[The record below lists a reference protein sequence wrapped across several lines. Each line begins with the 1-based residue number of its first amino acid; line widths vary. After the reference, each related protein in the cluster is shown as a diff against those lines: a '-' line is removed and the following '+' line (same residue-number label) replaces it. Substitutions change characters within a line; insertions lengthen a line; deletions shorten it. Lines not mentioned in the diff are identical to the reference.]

1 MKKKL
6 YIITPVSR
14 IENLSKIFK
23 SINWNYVTKWIIV
36 YDKKIIKKNPYL
48 FKNIPSVVELLNF
61 TKNSIRGSG
70 QRNTGIEYLLK
81 EKKKNSFVY
90 FLDDDNIIHP
100 NFYNIYKKFKDEN
113 IYTFSQQV
121 KIRHIRAGNKFKLY
135 HIDTAMFVTSLTIIK
150 NIRWK
155 MKTHETDYHFI
166 KECLSKN
173 KNRYVC
179 INNVGC
185 YYNYL
190 SDNLIKRNIK
200 KFKTFVYNN
209 LFKF

>member
-61 TKNSIRGSG
+61 TKSSIRGSG

-81 EKKKNSFVY
+81 EKKNNSFVY

-155 MKTHETDYHFI
+155 MNTHETDYHFI

>member
-155 MKTHETDYHFI
+155 MNTHETDYHFI

>member
-14 IENLSKIFK
+14 IENLRKIFK
-23 SINWNYVTKWIIV
+23 SINWGYVTKWIIV
-36 YDKKIIKKNPYL
+36 YDKQIIKKNPYL
-48 FKNIPSVVELLNF
+48 FKNTSNIVELSNL
-61 TKNSIRGSG
+61 TKSSVRGSG
-70 QRNTGIEYLLK
+70 QRNAGIEYLIK
-81 EKKKNSFVY
+81 EKKNNSFVY

-100 NFYNIYKKFKDEN
+100 NFYNIYKKFKNEN

-121 KIRHIRAGNKFKLY
+121 KIRHIRQGNKFKLY
-135 HIDTAMFVTSLTIIK
+135 HIDTAMFVASLSIIK
-150 NIRWK
+150 KIRWK
-155 MKTHETDYHFI
+155 MNIHETDYYFI
-166 KECLSKN
+166 KECLKKN

-190 SDNLIKRNIK
+190 SDSLLKRNIK
-200 KFKTFVYNN
+200 RFKTFVYNE

>member
-81 EKKKNSFVY
+81 EKKNNSFVY

-155 MKTHETDYHFI
+155 MNTHETDYHFI

-200 KFKTFVYNN
+200 RFKTFVYNN

>member
-81 EKKKNSFVY
+81 EKKNNSFVY

-155 MKTHETDYHFI
+155 MNTHETDYHFI

>member
-100 NFYNIYKKFKDEN
+100 NF
-113 IYTFSQQV
+113 
-121 KIRHIRAGNKFKLY
+121 L
-135 HIDTAMFVTSLTIIK
+135 
-150 NIRWK
+150 
-155 MKTHETDYHFI
+155 
-166 KECLSKN
+166 
-173 KNRYVC
+173 
-179 INNVGC
+179 
-185 YYNYL
+185 
-190 SDNLIKRNIK
+190 
-200 KFKTFVYNN
+200 
-209 LFKF
+209 

>member
-81 EKKKNSFVY
+81 EKKNNSFVY

>member
-1 MKKKL
+1 M
-6 YIITPVSR
+6 
-14 IENLSKIFK
+14 
-23 SINWNYVTKWIIV
+23 
-36 YDKKIIKKNPYL
+36 
-48 FKNIPSVVELLNF
+48 NI
-61 TKNSIRGSG
+61 
-70 QRNTGIEYLLK
+70 
-81 EKKKNSFVY
+81 
-90 FLDDDNIIHP
+90 
-100 NFYNIYKKFKDEN
+100 
-113 IYTFSQQV
+113 
-121 KIRHIRAGNKFKLY
+121 
-135 HIDTAMFVTSLTIIK
+135 
-150 NIRWK
+150 
-155 MKTHETDYHFI
+155 HETDYYFI